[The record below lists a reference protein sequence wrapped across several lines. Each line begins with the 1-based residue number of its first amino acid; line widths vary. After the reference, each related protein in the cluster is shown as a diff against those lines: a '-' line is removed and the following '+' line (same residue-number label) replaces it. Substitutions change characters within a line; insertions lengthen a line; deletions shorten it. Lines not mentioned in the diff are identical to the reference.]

1 MTSKMLDFFTVRMV
15 MNCCAKRQT
24 MCGLLILE
32 GQNSQEIADEM
43 KISIKMVKQH
53 ITNIYKKCKVES
65 RAQFIVQF
73 YSAYIE
79 QTHTGE
85 IKHNVKLARQNSSV
99 YK

>member
-1 MTSKMLDFFTVRMV
+1 MISKMLDFFTVRMV
-15 MNCCAKRQT
+15 MNCCGKRQT

-32 GQNSQEIADEM
+32 GKNSQQIADEM

-73 YSAYIE
+73 YIAYIE
-79 QTHTGE
+79 KTHTGE
-85 IKHNVKLARQNSSV
+85 IKHNIFVKRAR
-99 YK
+99 